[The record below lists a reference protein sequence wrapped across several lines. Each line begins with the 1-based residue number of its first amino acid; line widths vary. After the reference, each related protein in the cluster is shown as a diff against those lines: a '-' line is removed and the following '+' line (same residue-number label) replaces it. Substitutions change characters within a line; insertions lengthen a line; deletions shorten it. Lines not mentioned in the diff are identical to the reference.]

1 MSELSRHNPREGTLA
16 DLITTGLGYCCEA
29 WFWAY
34 FKNVSTGLVA
44 ARLGVSERAVRKR
57 RAMFKQGELVCQ
69 EKTKC
74 LKKIVK
80 ESWNES

>member
-1 MSELSRHNPREGTLA
+1 MSELSRHNPREGTIA
-16 DLITTGLGYCCEA
+16 SLITTGLGYCCEA

-34 FKNVSTGLVA
+34 FKDVSTELIA
-44 ARLGVSERAVRKR
+44 ARLGVGERSVRRR

-69 EKTKC
+69 EKMKC

-80 ESWNES
+80 ESRNEP

>member
-29 WFWAY
+29 WFWSY
-34 FKNVSTGLVA
+34 FKDVSTGLVA

-57 RAMFKQGELVCQ
+57 RALFKQGELVCQ

-74 LKKIVK
+74 LKKRVK
-80 ESWNES
+80 N

>member
-34 FKNVSTGLVA
+34 FKDVSTGLVA

-57 RAMFKQGELVCQ
+57 RALFKQGELVCQ
-69 EKTKC
+69 EKTGC
-74 LKKIVK
+74 FKKRVK
-80 ESWNES
+80 GS